1 MLSLMQWNWQLP
13 DWPHF
18 RFQSERLAEREAVY
32 LRRSG
37 VVLGTVRHLD
47 EDDRTHLVVELMSTE
62 ALKTSEIEGEVLD
75 RPSVQSSL
83 RRQFGLQ
90 TDGRRVPPSEQGVAE
105 MLTSLYRDFAA
116 PLSGDSLFEW
126 HRMLMQGRP
135 NFAVGAWRN
144 HPDPMQIVSGPIHAP
159 KVHFEAP
166 PASRVPREMDAFCQW
181 FNATAPGSDRAVP
194 ALVRAGIAHLYFESI
209 HPFEDG
215 NGRIGRAIAEKALA
229 QAAAQPALSTL
240 SLTLSQH
247 RARYYRELELAS
259 VGLEV
264 DDWLDWF
271 ADIALEAQQ
280 HVLDWLEFLVAKSRL
295 LDRLRGQLNARQE
308 KALLRIMRDGPAGF
322 EGGMSSGKYSAITG
336 ASPATATRDLA
347 ELVALGA
354 LRRTGQ
360 LRGARYWLTFGA
372 AQ

>member
-1 MLSLMQWNWQLP
+1 MLSLMKWNWQLH
-13 DWPHF
+13 DWPQF

-62 ALKTSEIEGEVLD
+62 ALKTAEIEGEVLD

-90 TDGRRVPPSEQGVAE
+90 TDARRVPPSEQGVAE
-105 MLTSLYRDFAA
+105 MLTSLYQDFAA
-116 PLSGDSLFEW
+116 PLTAEPLFAW

-135 NFAVGAWRN
+135 NLTVGAWRSGG
-144 HPDPMQIVSGPIHAP
+144 DPMQIVSGPIHAP
-159 KVHFEAP
+159 KVHFQAP
-166 PASRVPREMDAFCQW
+166 PAARVPDEMDAFCEW
-181 FNATAPGSDRAVP
+181 FNATAPGAEH
-194 ALVRAGIAHLYFESI
+194 ALSALARAGIAHLYFESI

-259 VGLEV
+259 AGLDV

-280 HVLDWLEFLVAKSRL
+280 HMLNWLEFLVAKSHL
-295 LDRLRGQLNARQE
+295 LDRLRGRLNARQE
-308 KALLRIMRDGPAGF
+308 KALLRMMRDGPAGF
-322 EGGMSSGKYSAITG
+322 EGGLSAGKYSAITG
-336 ASPATATRDLA
+336 TSPATATRDLA

-360 LRGARYWLTFGA
+360 LRGARYWLAFEPV
-372 AQ
+372 